1 MAHGS
6 SVPSA
11 PAPGRL
17 RTSYVGGWMGG
28 DTVQEQC
35 ADDQISQITSWAAP
49 PALPVAYLSPTR
61 LPVQTLASPFAAA
74 CRAVFRCQTCAKW
87 LSSSSVVA
95 GSTSQSRSRF
105 RASDRSRIQL
115 ASVASARCGPGS
127 SKAGRLFQDSR
138 SMSVISTALRK
149 LRRPCKSQ
157 SAICVNNNQ
166 LRHEL
171 PGARCASHALPSLPT
186 CVTISICCGRPSWRV
201 RHRRLRRRWRWQGG
215 TGRQRARFLIR
226 RSACRTGP
234 FPYDGPHPLILP
246 RVM

>member
-1 MAHGS
+1 M
-6 SVPSA
+6 
-11 PAPGRL
+11 
-17 RTSYVGGWMGG
+17 
-28 DTVQEQC
+28 
-35 ADDQISQITSWAAP
+35 
-49 PALPVAYLSPTR
+49 YLVTGVFIR
-61 LPVQTLASPFAAA
+61 LPVRKRQKQNSTG
-74 CRAVFRCQTCAKW
+74 FRG
-87 LSSSSVVA
+87 V
-95 GSTSQSRSRF
+95 SQVRPGKF
-105 RASDRSRIQL
+105 QGRASI
-115 ASVASARCGPGS
+115 PG
-127 SKAGRLFQDSR
+127 QQT